1 MCIRDSDYVDHNIS
15 CSTKGEWH
23 FSWILEG
30 MAVQD
35 VIILPSRETR
45 TEIPHPLTEYGTTL
59 RVYNPATHTWDIAY
73 CYTGRIMRLEAR
85 KQDDMIVL
93 TNIDEDVYKRQVQIY
108 VAILQMSLRRPAQ
121 VIIIA
126 LVALLVTVVLSTS
139 LTLNTLREVEL
150 NTFNVYITP
159 PPGYTC
165 LLYTSAHTPDILR
178 LTTRN

>member
-1 MCIRDSDYVDHNIS
+1 MKYFIETLTSNSKSVELPEEFNYFGKLIGSWKFDYVDHNIS

-93 TNIDEDVYKRQVQIY
+93 TNIDDEKKKWAFVKIEDNTFHWQN
-108 VAILQMSLRRPAQ
+108 
-121 VIIIA
+121 
-126 LVALLVTVVLSTS
+126 VTVKDNGEWLI
-139 LTLNTLREVEL
+139 NAEL
-150 NTFNVYITP
+150 YAV
-159 PPGYTC
+159 
-165 LLYTSAHTPDILR
+165 R
-178 LTTRN
+178 TR

>member
-1 MCIRDSDYVDHNIS
+1 MKYFIETLTNNSKSVELPEEFNYFGKLIVSWKFDYVDHNIS

-59 RVYNPATHTWDIAY
+59 RIYNPATHTWDIAY

-93 TNIDEDVYKRQVQIY
+93 TNIDDEKKKWAFVKIEDNTFHWQN
-108 VAILQMSLRRPAQ
+108 
-121 VIIIA
+121 
-126 LVALLVTVVLSTS
+126 VTVKDNGEWLI
-139 LTLNTLREVEL
+139 NAD
-150 NTFNVYITP
+150 
-159 PPGYTC
+159 
-165 LLYTSAHTPDILR
+165 LYAVR
-178 LTTRN
+178 TR